1 MLMVRDQVGVVE
13 QAQVVGVQ
21 VGPMCWDQV
30 LVAREEVIRL
40 RWTQL
45 PNVKLTSI
53 HWKDWRYR
61 TG

>member
-1 MLMVRDQVGVVE
+1 MLMVRDRVGVVE

-30 LVAREEVIRL
+30 LVVREEVIRL

-53 HWKDWRYR
+53 HWKDWRHR